1 MRLNSHSN
9 ISVLGHGGQVQREHF
24 LIRSCRPTLSQ
35 LNPQLLRQ
43 QNRYALG
50 CKFCLKIQET
60 LPVHLR
66 RTCTKNASPAEIDS
80 LVSEAREKMCS
91 ILKGLTIIEYKDL
104 DYKDSDPLEFFVTF
118 LEKRGCY
125 IKGKPVQPTRTS
137 RIQPEDARMC
147 EAASHDI
154 ARPLQEQ
161 MPITVELSAPADESD
176 GIDEEEQI
184 KEEQEESELIEEE
197 EEEEE
202 ESEHIEEEEDNIEDG
217 VDDIDEDQQLNRTL
231 TTQWTKNTRA
241 EMMKAGLYKRHSL
254 NAPLMKGFT
263 SYLQETLGVIRYQ
276 HEVENVARFLYFI
289 NPMCLNMSFVKD
301 IKRVNQFFTK
311 LKGILMSQ
319 TMFNYLKHIRRFVN
333 FQMNST
339 NLRVRKPSLFKD
351 CSFFLKVTEDIQKRL
366 RKGISL
372 EVVRKRYYCITIHLT
387 SPEDCRRLLREAKES
402 FLRAIQEARTKR
414 TVGEEKKLL
423 ILYYL
428 EALLVLKHLQTPGVV
443 QNMTVSEWTDR
454 LHYNY
459 TWENNQLSLT
469 VVAVETHKTAT
480 QQVATFALTEE
491 EEQWFNIYY
500 EKIRP
505 TLLQKNN
512 SPEEIFFLSS
522 TGQKIY
528 NVSNDLWR
536 LHKRFDLPNFLSQ
549 TARRVC
555 EKWTVAQYSD
565 SERYLFAKYLTH
577 TSTTADRCYREK
589 TLNDICHASIL
600 VSQIGSRKYMENQ
613 PSTSRNAA
621 STSSAATSSQIGML
635 SKCEQKPVAQ
645 STNPREEAFQ
655 KFTEKFPLDLDSLG
669 LAPKAAMAVS
679 KAHGQYFSDRW
690 RKTQNK
696 MRIDYIAGCFKKG
709 KPKEE
714 EVKRLI
720 ESKRW
725 KQNVP
730 QVKKVLEQLQ
740 HSSKT

>member
-1 MRLNSHSN
+1 MASK
-9 ISVLGHGGQVQREHF
+9 G
-24 LIRSCRPTLSQ
+24 
-35 LNPQLLRQ
+35 Q

-66 RTCTKNASPAEIDS
+66 RTCTKNASPAKIDS
-80 LVSEAREKMCS
+80 LVSEAREKMRS
-91 ILKGLTIIEYKDL
+91 ILKGLTIIEYTDL
-104 DYKDSDPLEFFVTF
+104 DYKDSDPLEFFVRF

-137 RIQPEDARMC
+137 RIQPEVAGEDAGMC

-154 ARPLQEQ
+154 AGSLQEQ

-176 GIDEEEQI
+176 RIDEEKPTQI
-184 KEEQEESELIEEE
+184 KEEPEESELI

-202 ESEHIEEEEDNIEDG
+202 ESEHIEEEDNTEDN

-231 TTQWTKNTRA
+231 TTQWNTNTRA
-241 EMMKAGLYKRHSL
+241 KMMKAGLYMRHSL
-254 NAPLMKGFT
+254 NAPLLKGFT

-276 HEVENVARFLYFI
+276 HEVEDVARFLYFM
-289 NPMCLNMSFVKD
+289 NPMCVNMSFVKD

-333 FQMNST
+333 FQMKST
-339 NLRVRKPSLFKD
+339 NLHVRKPSLFKA

-366 RKGISL
+366 RKGISR
-372 EVVRKRYYCITIHLT
+372 EVVRKRYTSLMTLT
-387 SPEDCRRLLREAKES
+387 SPEDCRRLLREAKEL
-402 FLRAIQEARTKR
+402 FLQAIQEARTKR
-414 TVGEEKKLL
+414 SVGEEKKLL

-491 EEQWFNIYY
+491 EEQWFKVYY

-536 LHKRFDLPNFLSQ
+536 LHKRFDLPNVSSQ
-549 TARRVC
+549 VARRVC

-600 VSQIGSRKYMENQ
+600 VSQIGSRKDVENQ
-613 PSTSRNAA
+613 PSTSRSAA
-621 STSSAATSSQIGML
+621 TSRAATSSQVRL
-635 SKCEQKPVAQ
+635 SSKCEQKAVAQ
-645 STNPREEAFQ
+645 STNPREGAFQ

-669 LAPKAAMAVS
+669 PAPKAAMAVS

-696 MRIDYIAGCFKKG
+696 MRTDYIAGHFKK
-709 KPKEE
+709 EN
-714 EVKRLI
+714 
-720 ESKRW
+720 
-725 KQNVP
+725 Q
-730 QVKKVLEQLQ
+730 KK
-740 HSSKT
+740 KK